1 MSGDGATRA
10 IQVLAGA
17 VSGRVIRPSEP
28 EYDAAR
34 RVWNGMIDR
43 KPLAVVRAAQVAD
56 VAPVIRLASQHG
68 LALAVRGGG
77 HNVAG
82 NGTVDDGIVLDLGD
96 LRRVEVDAVKGTVR
110 VEPGVT
116 LGDVDQAT
124 EPAGLVVPSGVVS
137 GTGLVGLTLGGGF
150 GWLTRPYGLTIDNLL
165 SAEVVTAD
173 GSVHAAS
180 ESDNPDLFWG
190 LRGGGGNF
198 GVVTSLTFRAQQLGP
213 QVYAGNLFYGRAKWA
228 EALAAYAEW
237 TADLPDELT
246 SIVSLLVPPPAW
258 QLGDDRL
265 LIIGFS
271 WAAPHRPEVDKLIG
285 RLRAAAAPDEE
296 VIQPSR
302 WVEWQ
307 SQADGLFPRGVR
319 AYWKN
324 VALDHLAS
332 DVIDAIVRHSESL
345 PRGIAIDIHHMDG
358 AFAGVPEEATAFPDR
373 SARYWLNLYSFWAD
387 APDDDDHIARI
398 RALHADLAPHARPG
412 QYVNFLGNEGI
423 QTDAR
428 QQALAAYGP
437 TKLARLIEL
446 KRRYDPQNLFRLN
459 HNVPVD

>member
-10 IQVLAGA
+10 IQALAGA

-43 KPLAVVRAAQVAD
+43 KPLAVVRAAQVAE

-68 LALAVRGGG
+68 LALAVRG
-77 HNVAG
+77 AA
-82 NGTVDDGIVLDLGD
+82 TTWPATALWMTASCSILETCD
-96 LRRVEVDAVKGTVR
+96 RVEVDAVKGTVS

-150 GWLTRPYGLTIDNLL
+150 GWLIRPYGLTIDNLL

-258 QLGDDRL
+258 ELGDDRL

-271 WAAPHRPEVDKLIG
+271 WAAPHRPEVDELIE

-307 SQADGLFPRGVR
+307 SQADGLFSRGVR
-319 AYWKN
+319 G
-324 VALDHLAS
+324 LLEE
-332 DVIDAIVRHSESL
+332 RRTGSL
-345 PRGIAIDIHHMDG
+345 G
-358 AFAGVPEEATAFPDR
+358 
-373 SARYWLNLYSFWAD
+373 
-387 APDDDDHIARI
+387 
-398 RALHADLAPHARPG
+398 
-412 QYVNFLGNEGI
+412 
-423 QTDAR
+423 
-428 QQALAAYGP
+428 
-437 TKLARLIEL
+437 
-446 KRRYDPQNLFRLN
+446 KRR
-459 HNVPVD
+459 H